1 MSLSS
6 PIIKV
11 NKIIGKDKIE
21 SIVVFWGTNLEIPN
35 PTTLFN
41 EFIESGANSEDP
53 KFESIKGLFSPD
65 ELTNISTNRIPVT
78 FTNQS
83 IHIDDN
89 IGTIKLKIFEAIGK
103 NVGLEEI
110 YLFCLRSEKLNPITF
125 YQNLTQNDRV
135 PLTRVRLDQM
145 IYNIYSEDG
154 KPIDFGLPEKE
165 KYSYDDILQL
175 NLLDR
180 DYLVARALGQK
191 FVFSSEYPFISDP
204 FYVSEYDHL
213 LERSRKELTSLN
225 NNLLLEN
232 EVIHDNTLY
241 LCLAEDVF
249 KEMETKAEY
258 ASKIYFPFLF
268 KAGIDTV
275 DKLEAKREQLVQNTT
290 TILSKNVERL
300 FENIDM
306 FYDVYKYKQPSKIFS
321 QVASKTGINNFKI
334 VIHPDSKIKIP
345 MDVVFKILHATFDY
359 PLIKYNPETRQE
371 NIYRLYTDKIST
383 DGRKIPYL
391 NKSSIMK
398 LSKTIGRR
406 RSVAVYTKVFYQVDD
421 TYETEKDENDY
432 YIICEFDDTGSISVY
447 SFKSFVKPVLLG
459 ETKETKFTN
468 INKIIDLSVNQLL
481 EQIKPFFEQ
490 SGLYIPLFKSVAQ
503 DNIEIRDITYQMVY
517 SIKKPINLK
526 QYSGCL
532 SSAFVVEST
541 NLTELHVKNKD
552 KGAYLR
558 FKRVS
563 NFTLLDSQTAFI
575 IEKIDHGFNQTDI
588 LFELQQNYD
597 IDEEKARDILQNTLR
612 DLEATRG
619 VNKKR
624 SIMIKKNP
632 GFKTVMSLD
641 PVTSEISIVVSDLK
655 DLYYLDTFPVYIDT
669 FIRITQD
676 QKSTSINKKTI
687 TELCSGGEIDDLNFD
702 DEIVAQSEK
711 SLNEKNQVP
720 DIYEESPVYS
730 ESISIDSGDENENEL
745 LRMLGLEGE
754 DIEVDEIGEDLGGG
768 GPEGSSDDEVKS
780 DTPPPPEPGPVSPS
794 SSEKEE
800 EVKSDTPPPS
810 SESSEEEVKS
820 DTPPPKEE
828 EVKSDTPPSESSAL
842 AMPLE
847 EVKSDTPPPSSEK
860 EEEKEEIIIP
870 PLDSLSSSEE
880 KEAKSDTP
888 PPPALSLE
896 EEIVNKPPIKIG
908 EVIKQPEIEFEKEEK
923 EEEIAL
929 DAIPEEVEELE
940 IAVAK
945 PKRKGKAA
953 KVNPETRIPI
963 EKSALEKAKPSIA
976 DKVIENKVQDIT
988 GMKLRFPN
996 PFSKKIEDKM
1006 PQLFVK
1012 SKDDKM
1018 DLYTRMCRMNLQARR
1033 HPVILTKTEKDKLV
1047 EEHPD
1052 HYLNDKGQV
1061 KESEF
1066 IEYGANP
1073 KDPSKKY
1080 FFTCPRYWCLLTN
1093 TMVTKQDILDGKC
1106 GPKVANVEDAIIP
1119 QKDSKVPKGKYVYQ
1133 FYGEDE
1139 EVYPGF
1145 HKEKLTDGT
1154 CIPCCYNNWNT
1165 PEMKNRRDTCQGSN
1179 NPKMDVSASEKAIE
1193 DEIENDLKEIEGY
1206 VKGPEKYPLGEHR
1219 WGYMPIIVQK
1229 FLHEVNADCQV
1240 SKTNMNLKPD
1250 HTCLLRHGVERS
1262 PKQSFIACIAT
1273 TMFFGQTYMAPD
1285 PDKPGKNKS
1294 VPLVKKFI
1302 PNAKTEVPTIEQ
1314 MKQLIIDATD
1324 LDRFITYQNGDLV
1337 TSFANPEL
1345 NMEKQVPDERIRKA
1359 KGDMDESNNNFVKG
1373 EQVECNFRGL
1383 DKWYKGTIV
1392 NSNRNGTYD
1401 VSFNKIKANLNE
1413 YKGSEL
1419 YKKITSKKGDRS
1431 ELYKIKP
1438 SREADESP
1446 SSNSNSSADNEFDLA
1461 FFEKAVEAFEN
1472 FKRFLIDKT
1481 VYIDYTYLWDLLCI
1495 PNPKLFEGRGINL
1508 VVLEMPEDDTTNNI
1522 DLACPSNH
1530 YSSHI
1535 YDVRKSS
1542 LILLKRENWFEP
1554 IYAFHNSSK
1563 PKVITT
1569 FTEYNRQLPS
1579 SLRAVFSKIIRP
1591 TLGEKCMALQFPS
1604 QPREYRFE
1612 TAPLLDVL
1620 IKKLIDRKYKIN
1632 DQVLNFQGKVIGLT
1646 VTSPTNKT
1654 GFVPCFPSSLTQL
1667 KRTGKN
1673 TEYGYVF
1680 MTDNIWNTYDDTL
1693 AFLKEYYKY
1702 DDIPKGK
1709 TKDKTKDKTSNTV
1722 LFKVTDDDMDDTLV
1736 IGFLTKTNQF
1746 IQISDPKPIS
1756 QISDEIPSISGNNT
1770 LTADIN
1776 TLASSKVDNRRVDF
1790 IKRIQLET
1798 IFYNVFRNT
1807 IRILF
1812 NDYSNSDKRKE
1823 IQTECNEQTTL
1834 YNAKLT
1840 KVVELLKAL
1849 VSNNVEFVD
1858 HFNYKSIN
1866 EDDIQSCIANKSD
1879 NCVDNATSICKISKT
1894 ADKCIVAF
1902 PANNLVTKMP
1912 NEEYYYGRMADELIR
1927 YNRIKSFIFK
1937 PQAYLSFGQIK
1948 YNLRDN
1954 EIIVLEDMLTQEFF
1968 DSMVPS
1974 DINIYAKYNTYDNAE
1989 PIITQR
1995 YNSDVKIDE
2004 IINPHQNKDCQG
2016 SEPDKISSGYWKNCF
2031 PKTYREITY
2040 KGSHLCAL
2048 YLIIDLVQKFKGNS
2062 ITIED
2067 IKSDLV
2073 DEYKRLVTK
2082 QDDENEGE
2090 LIIDMDRNQKIIDF
2104 LNDEGQYDVKQLVSR
2119 AMTFEQMIFQ
2129 DGFTPVNFD
2138 LWILLNKYQ
2147 IPSIMIS
2154 NSPLPETNRQRTEFV
2169 CYNSDDGLYA
2179 FIIVPAMYSRQ
2190 GKKTPEYKYIVNE
2203 NGSEKIAISEI
2214 PMTDNQ
2220 CLVSIEE
2227 SINNEDY
2234 NYTIEE
2240 FFDENIFKKKAY
2252 KKHVDRPKVGESESE
2267 SESISNKPNVEME
2280 AIKAARKEGLAAV
2293 SAVADISTLKEEA
2306 PIQRPKKSVT
2316 KKVTAKKGGK
2326 NSRRRR

>member
-1 MSLSS
+1 
-6 PIIKV
+6 
-11 NKIIGKDKIE
+11 
-21 SIVVFWGTNLEIPN
+21 
-35 PTTLFN
+35 
-41 EFIESGANSEDP
+41 
-53 KFESIKGLFSPD
+53 
-65 ELTNISTNRIPVT
+65 
-78 FTNQS
+78 
-83 IHIDDN
+83 
-89 IGTIKLKIFEAIGK
+89 
-103 NVGLEEI
+103 
-110 YLFCLRSEKLNPITF
+110 
-125 YQNLTQNDRV
+125 
-135 PLTRVRLDQM
+135 
-145 IYNIYSEDG
+145 
-154 KPIDFGLPEKE
+154 
-165 KYSYDDILQL
+165 
-175 NLLDR
+175 
-180 DYLVARALGQK
+180 
-191 FVFSSEYPFISDP
+191 
-204 FYVSEYDHL
+204 
-213 LERSRKELTSLN
+213 
-225 NNLLLEN
+225 
-232 EVIHDNTLY
+232 
-241 LCLAEDVF
+241 
-249 KEMETKAEY
+249 
-258 ASKIYFPFLF
+258 
-268 KAGIDTV
+268 
-275 DKLEAKREQLVQNTT
+275 
-290 TILSKNVERL
+290 
-300 FENIDM
+300 
-306 FYDVYKYKQPSKIFS
+306 
-321 QVASKTGINNFKI
+321 
-334 VIHPDSKIKIP
+334 
-345 MDVVFKILHATFDY
+345 
-359 PLIKYNPETRQE
+359 
-371 NIYRLYTDKIST
+371 
-383 DGRKIPYL
+383 
-391 NKSSIMK
+391 
-398 LSKTIGRR
+398 
-406 RSVAVYTKVFYQVDD
+406 
-421 TYETEKDENDY
+421 
-432 YIICEFDDTGSISVY
+432 
-447 SFKSFVKPVLLG
+447 
-459 ETKETKFTN
+459 
-468 INKIIDLSVNQLL
+468 
-481 EQIKPFFEQ
+481 
-490 SGLYIPLFKSVAQ
+490 
-503 DNIEIRDITYQMVY
+503 
-517 SIKKPINLK
+517 
-526 QYSGCL
+526 
-532 SSAFVVEST
+532 
-541 NLTELHVKNKD
+541 
-552 KGAYLR
+552 
-558 FKRVS
+558 
-563 NFTLLDSQTAFI
+563 
-575 IEKIDHGFNQTDI
+575 
-588 LFELQQNYD
+588 
-597 IDEEKARDILQNTLR
+597 
-612 DLEATRG
+612 
-619 VNKKR
+619 
-624 SIMIKKNP
+624 
-632 GFKTVMSLD
+632 
-641 PVTSEISIVVSDLK
+641 
-655 DLYYLDTFPVYIDT
+655 
-669 FIRITQD
+669 
-676 QKSTSINKKTI
+676 
-687 TELCSGGEIDDLNFD
+687 
-702 DEIVAQSEK
+702 
-711 SLNEKNQVP
+711 
-720 DIYEESPVYS
+720 
-730 ESISIDSGDENENEL
+730 
-745 LRMLGLEGE
+745 
-754 DIEVDEIGEDLGGG
+754 
-768 GPEGSSDDEVKS
+768 
-780 DTPPPPEPGPVSPS
+780 
-794 SSEKEE
+794 
-800 EVKSDTPPPS
+800 
-810 SESSEEEVKS
+810 
-820 DTPPPKEE
+820 
-828 EVKSDTPPSESSAL
+828 
-842 AMPLE
+842 
-847 EVKSDTPPPSSEK
+847 
-860 EEEKEEIIIP
+860 
-870 PLDSLSSSEE
+870 
-880 KEAKSDTP
+880 
-888 PPPALSLE
+888 
-896 EEIVNKPPIKIG
+896 
-908 EVIKQPEIEFEKEEK
+908 
-923 EEEIAL
+923 
-929 DAIPEEVEELE
+929 
-940 IAVAK
+940 
-945 PKRKGKAA
+945 
-953 KVNPETRIPI
+953 
-963 EKSALEKAKPSIA
+963 
-976 DKVIENKVQDIT
+976 
-988 GMKLRFPN
+988 
-996 PFSKKIEDKM
+996 M

-1133 FYGEDE
+1133 FYGDDE

-1294 VPLVKKFI
+1294 LPLVKKFI

-1314 MKQLIIDATD
+1314 MKLLIIDAID
-1324 LDRFITYQNGDLV
+1324 LDKFITYQNGDLV

-1359 KGDMDESNNNFVKG
+1359 KDDTDESNANFVKG
-1373 EQVECNFRGL
+1373 EPVECNFRGL

-1392 NSNRNGTYD
+1392 NANRNGTYD

-1413 YKGSEL
+1413 YKDSEL
-1419 YKKITSKKGDRS
+1419 YKKISSKGNNSK
-1431 ELYKIKP
+1431 LYKIKP

-1446 SSNSNSSADNEFDLA
+1446 SSNSNSNSLKDEAFDLA

-1481 VYIDYTYLWDLLCI
+1481 VYIDYTYLWDLLCA

-1620 IKKLIDRKYKIN
+1620 IKKLIDRKYNIKE
-1632 DQVLNFQGKVIGLT
+1632 QVLNFQGKVIGLT
-1646 VTSPTNKT
+1646 VTSPTKKP

-1667 KRTGKN
+1667 KKPGKN

-1680 MTDNIWNTYDDTL
+1680 MTDDIWHTYDDTL

-1702 DDIPKGK
+1702 DDI
-1709 TKDKTKDKTSNTV
+1709 TKDKTKSKLKDTTA

-1756 QISDEIPSISGNNT
+1756 QIADEIPSISGNNT

-1776 TLASSKVDNRRVDF
+1776 TLTSSKVDNRRVDF

-1849 VSNNVEFVD
+1849 VDNNVEFVER
-1858 HFNYKSIN
+1858 FNYKSIN

-1894 ADKCIVAF
+1894 DDKCIVAF

-1995 YNSDVKIDE
+1995 YNSEVKIDE
-2004 IINPHQNKDCQG
+2004 IINPHQNKACLG

-2048 YLIIDLVQKFKGNS
+2048 YLIIDLVQKFKGNT
-2062 ITIED
+2062 ITIDD

-2090 LIIDMDRNQKIIDF
+2090 LIIDVDRNQKIIDF

-2154 NSPLPETNRQRTEFV
+2154 NFPLPETNRQRTEFV

-2227 SINNEDY
+2227 AINNEDY
-2234 NYTIEE
+2234 NYTIED

-2252 KKHVDRPKVGESESE
+2252 KKHVDRAKVGESEGVSE
-2267 SESISNKPNVEME
+2267 DDKPSFEMDT
-2280 AIKAARKEGLAAV
+2280 IKAARKEGLAAV

-2306 PIQRPKKSVT
+2306 PIQTPKKTVT
-2316 KKVTAKKGGK
+2316 KKASVKRGGNK
-2326 NSRRRR
+2326 SRRTR

>member
-11 NKIIGKDKIE
+11 NKIIGKDRIE
-21 SIVVFWGTNLEIPN
+21 SIIVFWGTNLEIPN

-41 EFIESGANSEDP
+41 EFIESGANSEDA
-53 KFESIKGLFSPD
+53 KFAAIKDIFSKD
-65 ELTNISTNRIPVT
+65 ELTNILTNRIPVT

-89 IGTIKLKIFEAIGK
+89 IGTIKLKIFKAIGK
-103 NVGLEEI
+103 NVGLDEI

-135 PLTRVRLDQM
+135 PLTKARLDQM
-145 IYNIYSEDG
+145 LYNIYDKDG

-165 KYSYDDILQL
+165 RYSYDDILRL

-213 LERSRKELTSLN
+213 LERSRKEITSLN

-232 EVIHDNTLY
+232 EVIHNDTLY

-249 KEMETKAEY
+249 NEMETKAEY

-275 DKLEAKREQLVQNTT
+275 AKLEAKREQLVQNTT
-290 TILSKNVERL
+290 TILSTNIERL

-306 FYDVYKYKQPSKIFS
+306 FYDVYKYKQPSKVFS

-383 DGRKIPYL
+383 DGHKIPYL

-432 YIICEFDDTGSISVY
+432 YIICEFDETGSITVY

-459 ETKETKFTN
+459 STQETKFTN

-490 SGLYIPLFKSVAQ
+490 SGLYIPLFKSVAE

-526 QYSGCL
+526 QYTGCL
-532 SSAFVVEST
+532 SAAFVVEST

-588 LFELQQNYD
+588 IFELQQNYD

-619 VNKKR
+619 ANKKR

-641 PVTSEISIVVSDLK
+641 AVTSEISIVVSDLK

-676 QKSTSINKKTI
+676 QKSTAINKKTI
-687 TELCSGGEIDDLNFD
+687 TDLCSGGEIEDLNFD
-702 DEIVAQSEK
+702 DEFVAQSEQ
-711 SLNEKNQVP
+711 SLNEHNQVP

-730 ESISIDSGDENENEL
+730 ESVSIDSGDENDNEL

-754 DIEVDEIGEDLGGG
+754 DIEGEDLGGG
-768 GPEGSSDDEVKS
+768 GLSDEEVKS
-780 DTPPPPEPGPVSPS
+780 DTPPPPNPDPVPIS
-794 SSEKEE
+794 SSSEE

-810 SESSEEEVKS
+810 SLEEEDKEEEVKTDTPPPSSKEEEVRSDTPPPPEPVPQPISSSSSEEVKSDTPPPTTPPSALSLEEEVKS
-820 DTPPPKEE
+820 DTPPPALLKEE
-828 EVKSDTPPSESSAL
+828 VD
-842 AMPLE
+842 
-847 EVKSDTPPPSSEK
+847 V
-860 EEEKEEIIIP
+860 
-870 PLDSLSSSEE
+870 
-880 KEAKSDTP
+880 
-888 PPPALSLE
+888 
-896 EEIVNKPPIKIG
+896 KPPIKIG
-908 EVIKQPEIEFEKEEK
+908 EVIKKPEIEFEEK
-923 EEEIAL
+923 EEVV
-929 DAIPEEVEELE
+929 IPEEVEELE
-940 IAVAK
+940 IAVVK

-953 KVNPETRIPI
+953 KINPETRIPI
-963 EKSALEKAKPSIA
+963 EKSALQKAKPSIA
-976 DKVIENKVQDIT
+976 DKVIENKVLDIT

-1119 QKDSKVPKGKYVYQ
+1119 QKDSVVPKGKYVYQ
-1133 FYGEDE
+1133 FYGDDE

-1240 SKTNMNLKPD
+1240 SKTNMNLKPN

-1294 VPLVKKFI
+1294 VPLVKRFI
-1302 PNAKTEVPTIEQ
+1302 PNAKSEVPTIEQ

-1359 KGDMDESNNNFVKG
+1359 KGDLDESNNNFVKG
-1373 EQVECNFRGL
+1373 EQIECNFRGL
-1383 DKWYKGTIV
+1383 DKWYKSIII
-1392 NSNRNGTYD
+1392 NANRNGTYD
-1401 VSFNKIKANLNE
+1401 VSFNKIKANLDE
-1413 YKGSEL
+1413 YKDSEL

-1438 SREADESP
+1438 SREDDESLS
-1446 SSNSNSSADNEFDLA
+1446 SSNSSHSKSSADDEFDIA

-1508 VVLEMPEDDTTNNI
+1508 IVLEMPEDDTTNNI

-1620 IKKLIDRKYKIN
+1620 IKKLIDRKYNIN
-1632 DQVLNFQGKVIGLT
+1632 NQVLNFQGKVIGLT
-1646 VTSPTNKT
+1646 VTSHTNKN
-1654 GFVPCFPSSLTQL
+1654 GFIPCFPSSLTQL
-1667 KRTGKN
+1667 KKTGKN

-1680 MTDNIWNTYDDTL
+1680 MTDDIWHTYEDTL

-1702 DDIPKGK
+1702 DDIKSK
-1709 TKDKTKDKTSNTV
+1709 TT

-1756 QISDEIPSISGNNT
+1756 QIADEIPSISGNNT

-1849 VSNNVEFVD
+1849 VTNNVEFVE

-1866 EDDIQSCIANKSD
+1866 EDDIHSCIANKSD

-1894 ADKCIVAF
+1894 DDKCIVAF

-1995 YNSDVKIDE
+1995 YSSEVKIDE
-2004 IINPHQNKDCQG
+2004 IINPHQNKACQG
-2016 SEPDKISSGYWKNCF
+2016 SEPDKISSGYWKKCF

-2040 KGSHLCAL
+2040 KNSHLCAL
-2048 YLIIDLVQKFKGNS
+2048 YLIIDLVQKFKGNG

-2154 NSPLPETNRQRTEFV
+2154 NSPLPETNKQRTEFV

-2190 GKKTPEYKYIVNE
+2190 GKKTAEYKYIVNE

-2227 SINNEDY
+2227 AINNDDY

-2252 KKHVDRPKVGESESE
+2252 KKHVDRPKSEGVSIDDSE
-2267 SESISNKPNVEME
+2267 DLSDKLN
-2280 AIKAARKEGLAAV
+2280 IKAARKEGLAAV
-2293 SAVADISTLKEEA
+2293 SAVADISTLKEDA
-2306 PIQRPKKSVT
+2306 PIQTLKKSVT
-2316 KKVTAKKGGK
+2316 RKITAKKGGK
-2326 NSRRRR
+2326 NTKKTSRLS

>member
-11 NKIIGKDKIE
+11 NKIIGKDRIE
-21 SIVVFWGTNLEIPN
+21 SIIVFWGTNLEIPN

-53 KFESIKGLFSPD
+53 KYSAIKGIFSKD

-89 IGTIKLKIFEAIGK
+89 IGTIKLKIFQAIGK
-103 NVGLEEI
+103 NVGLDEI
-110 YLFCLRSEKLNPITF
+110 YLFCLRSERLNPITF

-135 PLTRVRLDQM
+135 PLTRARLDQM
-145 IYNIYSEDG
+145 LYNIYDLNG
-154 KPIDFGLPEKE
+154 KPIDFELPEKE
-165 KYSYDDILQL
+165 KYSYDDILRL

-204 FYVSEYDHL
+204 FYVSEYDNL

-232 EVIHDNTLY
+232 EVIYDDTLY

-249 KEMETKAEY
+249 KEMETKAGPPEY

-268 KAGIDTV
+268 KTGIDTV
-275 DKLEAKREQLVQNTT
+275 AKLEAKREQLVQNTT
-290 TILSKNVERL
+290 TILSTNVERL

-306 FYDVYKYKQPSKIFS
+306 FYDVYKYKQPSKVFS
-321 QVASKTGINNFKI
+321 QVASKTGINSFKV

-421 TYETEKDENDY
+421 TYEKEKEENDY
-432 YIICEFDDTGSISVY
+432 YIICEFDETGSITVY

-459 ETKETKFTN
+459 STQETKFTN

-490 SGLYIPLFKSVAQ
+490 SGLNIPLFKSVTD

-575 IEKIDHGFNQTDI
+575 IEKIDHGFTQTDI

-597 IDEEKARDILQNTLR
+597 INEEKARDILQNTLR

-619 VNKKR
+619 ANKKR

-641 PVTSEISIVVSDLK
+641 AVTSEVSIVVSDLK

-687 TELCSGGEIDDLNFD
+687 TELCSGGEIEDLNFD
-702 DEIVAQSEK
+702 DEFVAQSEQ
-711 SLNEKNQVP
+711 SLNEHNQVP
-720 DIYEESPVYS
+720 DIFEESPVYS
-730 ESISIDSGDENENEL
+730 ESVSIDSGDENDNEL

-754 DIEVDEIGEDLGGG
+754 DIGEDLGGG
-768 GPEGSSDDEVKS
+768 GLSDDEVKS
-780 DTPPPPEPGPVSPS
+780 DTPPPSDPLPISS
-794 SSEKEE
+794 SSEEVKSDTPPPPNPEPISSSSEEVKSDTPPPSKEE
-800 EVKSDTPPPS
+800 EVKSDTPPEPVPDPIS
-810 SESSEEEVKS
+810 SSSEEIKS
-820 DTPPPKEE
+820 DTPPQNTSP
-828 EVKSDTPPSESSAL
+828 DL

-847 EVKSDTPPPSSEK
+847 EKVITP
-860 EEEKEEIIIP
+860 
-870 PLDSLSSSEE
+870 
-880 KEAKSDTP
+880 
-888 PPPALSLE
+888 SLE
-896 EEIVNKPPIKIG
+896 ELVDKPQIKIG
-908 EVIKQPEIEFEKEEK
+908 EVIKQPKIEFEEE
-923 EEEIAL
+923 
-929 DAIPEEVEELE
+929 AIEPLIEQVEELE
-940 IAVAK
+940 IDVK
-945 PKRKGKAA
+945 PKKKGKAA
-953 KVNPETRIPI
+953 KVNLETKVNPQTKVNLETKINPETRIPI
-963 EKSALEKAKPSIA
+963 EKAKPSIA
-976 DKVIENKVQDIT
+976 DKVVENRVQDIT

-1133 FYGEDE
+1133 FYGDDE

-1294 VPLVKKFI
+1294 LPLVKKFI

-1314 MKQLIIDATD
+1314 MKQLIIDAID

-1359 KGDMDESNNNFVKG
+1359 KNDTDESNNNFVKG

-1392 NSNRNGTYD
+1392 NANRNGTYD

-1413 YKGSEL
+1413 YKDSEL
-1419 YKKITSKKGDRS
+1419 YKKISSKKGNNS

-1446 SSNSNSSADNEFDLA
+1446 SASNSNSNSLKDDEFDLA

-1481 VYIDYTYLWDLLCI
+1481 VYIDYTYLWDLLCA

-1530 YSSHI
+1530 YSNHI

-1620 IKKLIDRKYKIN
+1620 IKKLIDRKYNIKE
-1632 DQVLNFQGKVIGLT
+1632 QVLNFQGKVIGLI
-1646 VTSPTNKT
+1646 VTSPTNKN
-1654 GFVPCFPSSLTQL
+1654 GFIPCFPSSLTQL
-1667 KRTGKN
+1667 KKPGKN

-1680 MTDNIWNTYDDTL
+1680 MTDDIWHTYDDTL

-1702 DDIPKGK
+1702 DDIA
-1709 TKDKTKDKTSNTV
+1709 KDKTKGKLKDTTS

-1756 QISDEIPSISGNNT
+1756 QIADEIPSISGNNT

-1776 TLASSKVDNRRVDF
+1776 TLTSSKVDNRRVDF

-1812 NDYSNSDKRKE
+1812 NDYSNSDKRKQ
-1823 IQTECNEQTTL
+1823 IQSECNEPTTL

-1840 KVVELLKAL
+1840 KVVELLKTL
-1849 VSNNVEFVD
+1849 VSNNVEFVE

-1894 ADKCIVAF
+1894 DDKCIVAF

-1989 PIITQR
+1989 PIISQR

-2004 IINPHQNKDCQG
+2004 IINPHQNKACQG

-2040 KGSHLCAL
+2040 KDSHLCAL

-2090 LIIDMDRNQKIIDF
+2090 LIIDVDRNQKIIDF

-2154 NSPLPETNRQRTEFV
+2154 NFPLPETNRQRTEFV
-2169 CYNSDDGLYA
+2169 CHSSEDGLYA

-2203 NGSEKIAISEI
+2203 SGSEKIAISKI

-2227 SINNEDY
+2227 AINNEDY
-2234 NYTIEE
+2234 NYTIED

-2267 SESISNKPNVEME
+2267 SISNKPSFEME

-2293 SAVADISTLKEEA
+2293 SAVADISTLKEEV
-2306 PIQRPKKSVT
+2306 PIQTPKKTVT

-2326 NSRRRR
+2326 NTRRR

>member
-11 NKIIGKDKIE
+11 NKIIGKDRIE
-21 SIVVFWGTNLEIPN
+21 SIIVFWGTNLEIPN

-41 EFIESGANSEDP
+41 EFIESGANSEDA
-53 KFESIKGLFSPD
+53 KFAAIKDIFSKD
-65 ELTNISTNRIPVT
+65 ELTNILTNRIPVT

-89 IGTIKLKIFEAIGK
+89 IGTIKLKIFKAIGK
-103 NVGLEEI
+103 NVGLDEI

-135 PLTRVRLDQM
+135 PLTKSRLDQM
-145 IYNIYSEDG
+145 LYNIYDLNG

-165 KYSYDDILQL
+165 KYSYDDILRL

-191 FVFSSEYPFISDP
+191 FVFSTEYPFISDP
-204 FYVSEYDHL
+204 FYVSEYDNL

-232 EVIHDNTLY
+232 EVIHNDTLY

-249 KEMETKAEY
+249 NEMETKAEY

-275 DKLEAKREQLVQNTT
+275 AKLEAKREQLVQNTT
-290 TILSKNVERL
+290 TILSTNIERL

-306 FYDVYKYKQPSKIFS
+306 FYDVYKYKQPSKVFS

-383 DGRKIPYL
+383 DGHKIPYL

-432 YIICEFDDTGSISVY
+432 YIICEFDETGSITVY

-459 ETKETKFTN
+459 STQETKFTN

-490 SGLYIPLFKSVAQ
+490 SGLYIPLFKSVTE

-517 SIKKPINLK
+517 SIKNPINLK
-526 QYSGCL
+526 QYTGCL
-532 SSAFVVEST
+532 SAAFVVEST

-588 LFELQQNYD
+588 IFELQQNYD

-619 VNKKR
+619 ANKKR

-641 PVTSEISIVVSDLK
+641 AVTSEISIVVSDLK
-655 DLYYLDTFPVYIDT
+655 DLYYLDTFPVYVDT

-676 QKSTSINKKTI
+676 QKSTAINKKTI
-687 TELCSGGEIDDLNFD
+687 TDLCSGGEIEDLNFD
-702 DEIVAQSEK
+702 DEFVAQSEQ
-711 SLNEKNQVP
+711 SLNEHNQVP

-730 ESISIDSGDENENEL
+730 ESVSIDSGDENDNEL

-754 DIEVDEIGEDLGGG
+754 DIEGEDLGGG
-768 GPEGSSDDEVKS
+768 GLSDEEVKS
-780 DTPPPPEPGPVSPS
+780 DTPPPPNPEPISS
-794 SSEKEE
+794 SSEEEVKSDTPPPSSLEEEDKEE

-810 SESSEEEVKS
+810 SLEEEDKEEEVKS
-820 DTPPPKEE
+820 DTPPPSEPVFEPISSSSEE
-828 EVKSDTPPSESSAL
+828 I
-842 AMPLE
+842 
-847 EVKSDTPPPSSEK
+847 KSDTPPPLK
-860 EEEKEEIIIP
+860 EEEEVI
-870 PLDSLSSSEE
+870 
-880 KEAKSDTP
+880 TP
-888 PPPALSLE
+888 PIE
-896 EEIVNKPPIKIG
+896 ELVIVKPPIKIG
-908 EVIKQPEIEFEKEEK
+908 EVIKKPEIEFEEK
-923 EEEIAL
+923 EEVV
-929 DAIPEEVEELE
+929 IPEEVEELE
-940 IAVAK
+940 IAVVK

-953 KVNPETRIPI
+953 KINPETRIPI
-963 EKSALEKAKPSIA
+963 EKSALQKAKPSIA
-976 DKVIENKVQDIT
+976 DKVIENKVLDIT

-1119 QKDSKVPKGKYVYQ
+1119 QKDSVVPKGKYVYQ
-1133 FYGEDE
+1133 FYGDDE

-1240 SKTNMNLKPD
+1240 SKTNMNLKPN

-1294 VPLVKKFI
+1294 VPLVKRFI

-1314 MKQLIIDATD
+1314 MKLLIIDAID

-1337 TSFANPEL
+1337 TSFANPDL

-1359 KGDMDESNNNFVKG
+1359 KGDLDEINNNFVKG

-1383 DKWYKGTIV
+1383 DKWYKSIII
-1392 NSNRNGTYD
+1392 NANRNGTYD
-1401 VSFNKIKANLNE
+1401 VSFNKIKANLDE
-1413 YKGSEL
+1413 YKDTEL

-1438 SREADESP
+1438 SREDDESLSSSSS
-1446 SSNSNSSADNEFDLA
+1446 SSNSNSNSKKEESFDIA

-1508 VVLEMPEDDTTNNI
+1508 IVLEMPEDDTTNNI

-1620 IKKLIDRKYKIN
+1620 IKKLMDRKYNIKN
-1632 DQVLNFQGKVIGLT
+1632 QVLNFQGKVIGLT
-1646 VTSPTNKT
+1646 VTSHTNKN

-1667 KRTGKN
+1667 KKTSKN

-1680 MTDNIWNTYDDTL
+1680 MTDDIWHTYEDTL

-1702 DDIPKGK
+1702 DDITSK
-1709 TKDKTKDKTSNTV
+1709 TL

-1756 QISDEIPSISGNNT
+1756 QIADEIPSISGNNT

-1849 VSNNVEFVD
+1849 VTNNVEFVE

-1866 EDDIQSCIANKSD
+1866 EDDIHSCIANKSD

-1894 ADKCIVAF
+1894 DDKCIVAF

-1995 YNSDVKIDE
+1995 YSSEVKIDE
-2004 IINPHQNKDCQG
+2004 IINPHQNKACQG
-2016 SEPDKISSGYWKNCF
+2016 SEPDKISSGYWKKCF

-2040 KGSHLCAL
+2040 KNSHLCAL
-2048 YLIIDLVQKFKGNS
+2048 YLIIDLVQKFKGNG

-2154 NSPLPETNRQRTEFV
+2154 NSPLPETNKQRTEFV

-2190 GKKTPEYKYIVNE
+2190 GKKTAEYKYIVNE

-2227 SINNEDY
+2227 AINNEDY

-2252 KKHVDRPKVGESESE
+2252 KKHVDRPKSEGVSIDDSE
-2267 SESISNKPNVEME
+2267 GLSDKLN
-2280 AIKAARKEGLAAV
+2280 IKAARKEGLAAV
-2293 SAVADISTLKEEA
+2293 SAVADISKLTEDA
-2306 PIQRPKKSVT
+2306 PIQTPKKGVT
-2316 KKVTAKKGGK
+2316 RKITAKKGGK
-2326 NSRRRR
+2326 NTKKTSRLS

>member
-6 PIIKV
+6 PIKV

-21 SIVVFWGTNLEIPN
+21 SIIVFWGTNLEIPN

-41 EFIESGANSEDP
+41 EFIETGANSEDA
-53 KFESIKGLFSPD
+53 KFTAIKGIFSPD

-103 NVGLEEI
+103 NVSMDEI

-135 PLTRVRLDQM
+135 SLTKSRLDQM
-145 IYNIYSEDG
+145 LYNIYGVDG
-154 KPIDFGLPEKE
+154 RPIDFELPEKE

-180 DYLVARALGQK
+180 NYLVARALGQK

-275 DKLEAKREQLVQNTT
+275 DKLEAKREQLVQNTRA
-290 TILSKNVERL
+290 ILSTNVERL

-306 FYDVYKYKQPSKIFS
+306 FYDVYRYKQPSKVFS
-321 QVASKTGINNFKI
+321 QVASKTGINSFKI

-398 LSKTIGRR
+398 LSKTIGKR

-432 YIICEFDDTGSISVY
+432 YIICEFDETGSITVY

-459 ETKETKFTN
+459 STQETKFTN

-490 SGLYIPLFKSVAQ
+490 SGLYIPLFKSVDA

-541 NLTELHVKNKD
+541 NLSEIHVKNKD

-588 LFELQQNYD
+588 IFELQQNYD

-619 VNKKR
+619 ANKKR

-641 PVTSEISIVVSDLK
+641 AVTSEISIIVSDMK

-687 TELCSGGEIDDLNFD
+687 TDLCSGGEIEDLNFD

-711 SLNEKNQVP
+711 SLNENNQVP

-730 ESISIDSGDENENEL
+730 ESVSIDSGDENENEL

-754 DIEVDEIGEDLGGG
+754 DILGEDLGGG
-768 GPEGSSDDEVKS
+768 GPDGSSDDDEVKS
-780 DTPPPPEPGPVSPS
+780 DTPPPPEPGPDPISS
-794 SSEKEE
+794 SSEEEVKSDTPPPESNEEEVRSDTPPPESNESKEE

-810 SESSEEEVKS
+810 SVEKEVI
-820 DTPPPKEE
+820 TPPPESTESKE
-828 EVKSDTPPSESSAL
+828 
-842 AMPLE
+842 E
-847 EVKSDTPPPSSEK
+847 EVKSDTPPPSSLEK
-860 EEEKEEIIIP
+860 E
-870 PLDSLSSSEE
+870 S
-880 KEAKSDTP
+880 
-888 PPPALSLE
+888 
-896 EEIVNKPPIKIG
+896 KPPIKIG
-908 EVIKQPEIEFEKEEK
+908 EVIKQPKIEFVKETEVIEPK
-923 EEEIAL
+923 PIIEEVVA
-929 DAIPEEVEELE
+929 PEEVEEELE

-953 KVNPETRIPI
+953 KINTETRIPI
-963 EKSALEKAKPSIA
+963 EKSALEKSKPTIA
-976 DKVIENKVQDIT
+976 DKVIENKVLDIT

-1033 HPVILTKTEKDKLV
+1033 HPVILTKSEKEKLV

-1052 HYLNDKGQV
+1052 HYLDDKGQV

-1093 TMVTKQDILDGKC
+1093 SMVTKQDILDGKC
-1106 GPKVANVEDAIIP
+1106 GPKVTNVEDAIIP
-1119 QKDSKVPKGKYVYQ
+1119 KKDSVVPKGKYVYQ

-1165 PEMKNRRDTCQGSN
+1165 PEMKNRRDTCQGSA

-1193 DEIENDLKEIEGY
+1193 EEIENDLKEIEGY

-1240 SKTNMNLKPD
+1240 SRTNMNLKPD

-1294 VPLVKKFI
+1294 FPLVKKFI

-1314 MKQLIIDATD
+1314 MKQLIIDAID
-1324 LDRFITYQNGDLV
+1324 LDKFITYQNGDLI

-1359 KGDMDESNNNFVKG
+1359 KGDSDESNNNFVKG
-1373 EQVECNFRGL
+1373 ESVECNFRGL

-1392 NSNRNGTYD
+1392 IVNRNGTYD
-1401 VSFNKIKANLNE
+1401 VSFNQIKANLDE
-1413 YKGSEL
+1413 YKDSEL
-1419 YKKITSKKGDRS
+1419 YKKITSSKKGEKS

-1438 SREADESP
+1438 TREADESQ
-1446 SSNSNSSADNEFDLA
+1446 SVSNSSHSKSSADDEFDLA

-1481 VYIDYTYLWDLLCI
+1481 VYIDYTYLWDLLCA

-1508 VVLEMPEDDTTNNI
+1508 IVLEMPEDDTTNNI

-1530 YSSHI
+1530 YSNHI

-1591 TLGEKCMALQFPS
+1591 TLGEKCMALQYPS

-1632 DQVLNFQGKVIGLT
+1632 NQVLNFQGKVIGLT
-1646 VTSPTNKT
+1646 VTSPTNKN

-1667 KRTGKN
+1667 KKTGKN

-1702 DDIPKGK
+1702 DDITKGK
-1709 TKDKTKDKTSNTV
+1709 AKDKTSNTV
-1722 LFKVTDDDMDDTLV
+1722 LFKVTDEDMDDTLV

-1756 QISDEIPSISGNNT
+1756 QITDEIPSISGNNT

-1823 IQTECNEQTTL
+1823 IQSECNEQTTL

-1849 VSNNVEFVD
+1849 VSNNVEFVE

-1894 ADKCIVAF
+1894 DDKCIVAF

-1968 DSMVPS
+1968 DSMIPS

-1995 YNSDVKIDE
+1995 YSSEVKIDE
-2004 IINPHQNKDCQG
+2004 IINPHQNKGCQV

-2031 PKTYREITY
+2031 PKKYKEITY
-2040 KGSHLCAL
+2040 KDSHLCAL

-2067 IKSDLV
+2067 VKSDLV

-2082 QDDENEGE
+2082 PDDENEGE
-2090 LIIDMDRNQKIIDF
+2090 LIIDIDRNQKIIDF

-2190 GKKTPEYKYIVNE
+2190 GKKIPEYKYIVNE

-2227 SINNEDY
+2227 AINNEEY

-2252 KKHVDRPKVGESESE
+2252 KKHVDRPKVGESE

-2293 SAVADISTLKEEA
+2293 SAVADISKLTEEA
-2306 PIQRPKKSVT
+2306 PIQTPKKGVT
-2316 KKVTAKKGGK
+2316 KKATAKKGGNK
-2326 NSRRRR
+2326 SRRRR